1 MRWPDDFFRRYGVAL
16 EQGNVPLPHLASELD
31 IEKGKDICGEIRA
44 PRFLQV
50 RALGV
55 RYFFPSWLIL
65 VPAGMQQLGPSA
77 REASKIE
84 TEGRKSP
91 VWG

>member
-1 MRWPDDFFRRYGVAL
+1 M
-16 EQGNVPLPHLASELD
+16 PLPHRAPELD
-31 IEKGKDICGEIRA
+31 IGKWNVICGEIRA

-55 RYFFPSWLIL
+55 REFFPSWLIL